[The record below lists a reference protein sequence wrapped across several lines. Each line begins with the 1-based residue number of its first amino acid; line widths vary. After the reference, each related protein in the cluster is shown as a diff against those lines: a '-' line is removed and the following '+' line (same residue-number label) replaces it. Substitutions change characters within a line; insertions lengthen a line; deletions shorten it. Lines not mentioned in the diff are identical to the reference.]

1 MRPGI
6 IFVLLASAGLM
17 FFFGGA
23 APGAPFG
30 TIPYDRV
37 LGTGPMGCVPE
48 EGSKGDLTVS
58 SLNAAWWWFWGA
70 QGRLKANWARTAP
83 GASAA
88 EALRERGEGY
98 AIFISTYERTLTL
111 YEDGEEVKQFP
122 VAVGKPSTPTPPG
135 EWRITNKSLNWGGGF
150 GTRWLGINV
159 PWGIYGI
166 HGTNN
171 PPGIGSFISG
181 GCVRMFNAHVE
192 ELYDIVPV
200 GTPVHVEGP
209 LPSVAA
215 RPAIEGGSGK
225 FMLVAQVRLRQA
237 GFDPGPIDGRFGDA
251 TAGSIRELYGFYG
264 LPEKG
269 GLTRDMQRLI
279 YFPE

>member
-1 MRPGI
+1 MLFTAGAASA
-6 IFVLLASAGLM
+6 ASAGS
-17 FFFGGA
+17 
-23 APGAPFG
+23 PVG

-37 LGTGPMGCVPE
+37 LGAGPMGCVAE
-48 EGSKGDLTVS
+48 EGPQMNAMVS
-58 SLNAAWWWFWGA
+58 SLNAAWWWFWAA
-70 QGRLKANWARTAP
+70 QGRLKRSLARGESG
-83 GASAA
+83 GAAVRP
-88 EALRERGEGY
+88 LRQDGEGY
-98 AIFISTYERTLTL
+98 AIFISTYDRTLTL
-111 YEDGEEVKQFP
+111 YEDGEEIKQYP
-122 VAVGKPSTPTPPG
+122 VAVGKPATPTPPG

-181 GCVRMFNAHVE
+181 GCVRMFNTHVE

-209 LPSVAA
+209 MPSVAA
-215 RPAIEGGSGK
+215 RPAIDGGSGK
-225 FMLVAQVRLRQA
+225 FMLVLQVRLRQA
-237 GFDPGPIDGRFGDA
+237 GFDPGSVDGRYGDD
-251 TAGSIRELYGFYG
+251 TAAAIRELHGFFG
-264 LPEKG
+264 LPADD

-279 YFPE
+279 HFPE